1 MLDLAQGKT
10 IKQVKSE
17 EETRAL
23 SSRRSA
29 QRRSQQASQRSM
41 NQDIP
46 QESQGHESLTQ
57 EHIQHS
63 SYDQTKDLFVPVQ
76 SK

>member
-1 MLDLAQGKT
+1 
-10 IKQVKSE
+10 
-17 EETRAL
+17 
-23 SSRRSA
+23 
-29 QRRSQQASQRSM
+29 M

-46 QESQGHESLTQ
+46 QESQGDQSLEQ

-63 SYDQTKDLFVPVQ
+63 SYDQTKELFVPVQ

>member
-1 MLDLAQGKT
+1 MPLKTEKKDRFSIEKPQIQPDLNIAHEQMLDLAQGKT

-29 QRRSQQASQRSM
+29 
-41 NQDIP
+41 
-46 QESQGHESLTQ
+46 
-57 EHIQHS
+57 
-63 SYDQTKDLFVPVQ
+63 
-76 SK
+76 